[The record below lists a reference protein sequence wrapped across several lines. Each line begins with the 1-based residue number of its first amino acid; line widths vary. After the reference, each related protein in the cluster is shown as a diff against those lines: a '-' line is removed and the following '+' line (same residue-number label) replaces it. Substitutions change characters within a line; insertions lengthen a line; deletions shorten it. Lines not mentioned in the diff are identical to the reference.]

1 MSRSITVV
9 DTNVLLRY
17 FIRDDPEGAQA
28 FDRLRAKA
36 RAGEIKLVLLPIVFL
51 ELGWVLEKFYRLPR
65 EDVATYLE
73 ATLSAPEISVEMEGI
88 LVEALSLYRKGI
100 KLADALLVAW
110 ARAIGAEMIWTFDQK
125 DFRKAAFPYKRP

>member
-1 MSRSITVV
+1 MIRFKFHNPAFLPLVV
-9 DTNVLLRY
+9 DL
-17 FIRDDPEGAQA
+17 
-28 FDRLRAKA
+28 
-36 RAGEIKLVLLPIVFL
+36 
-51 ELGWVLEKFYRLPR
+51 WVLEKFYRLPR

-73 ATLSAPEISVEMEGI
+73 AILSAPEISVEMEGI

-125 DFRKAAFPYKRP
+125 DFRKAAFPHKRP